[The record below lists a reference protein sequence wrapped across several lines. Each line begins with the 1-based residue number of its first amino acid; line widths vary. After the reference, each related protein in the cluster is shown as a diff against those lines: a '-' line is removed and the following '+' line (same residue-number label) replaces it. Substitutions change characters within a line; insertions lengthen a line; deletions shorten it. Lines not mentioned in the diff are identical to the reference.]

1 MTVIK
6 AIFFDL
12 WDTVIYL
19 CGSHP
24 VVEIKKKLD
33 LPKMNIFEFSAVLE
47 KTIMAK
53 RFQTVE
59 DEFKEL
65 FNVLNI
71 QASDSLV
78 YSVSE
83 IWKKNI
89 HNLYFP
95 PLIEEM
101 LLDLRKEFKLGLV
114 TNTDAFPFEFVKLR
128 YHIDKYFDLILPSF
142 EIGSVK
148 PDPTLFNIG
157 LQKLEVKPEE
167 VVMCGDNP
175 FNDILPAKAMGMR
188 TVLVDTK
195 RIFGNFQEADFT
207 VNTIKDFAE
216 KLKAL
221 KFAETQDDPVKEGG

>member
-1 MTVIK
+1 MIK

-33 LPKMNIFEFSAVLE
+33 LPQLNIFEFASILE

-59 DEFKEL
+59 EEFREL
-65 FNVLNI
+65 FMALNLK
-71 QASDSLV
+71 ASDSLL
-78 YSVSE
+78 YNVSA

-95 PLIEEM
+95 PVIEEM
-101 LLDLRKEFKLGLV
+101 LVGLRKEFKLGLI
-114 TNTDAFPFEFVKLR
+114 TNTDVFPFEFVKLR
-128 YHIDKYFDLILPSF
+128 YRIDKYFDLILPSF

-148 PDPTLFNIG
+148 PDPAIFNMG
-157 LQKLEVKPEE
+157 LQKLGLKPEE

-175 FNDILPAKAMGMR
+175 FNDILPAKALGMR
-188 TVLVDTK
+188 TILVDTK
-195 RIFGNFQEADFT
+195 RVFSGFDKADFT
-207 VNTIKDFAE
+207 VNTIKDFVE
-216 KLKAL
+216 KLRNL
-221 KFAETQDDPVKEGG
+221 KFNEF